1 MAQEEKQ
8 YFFDNP
14 RNVKLVIYSLYGSCG
29 ILLLLDFVIH
39 RHIIHHWEGLLGF
52 YSIYG
57 LIGCIAIV
65 LSSKILRLFVERDE
79 NFYGDED
86 LDNKHGQRR

>member
-1 MAQEEKQ
+1 MEQERK

-14 RNVKLVIYSLYGSCG
+14 RNVKLVIYTLYGSCG
-29 ILLLLDFVIH
+29 VLMLLDFFVH

-57 LIGCIAIV
+57 FVGCTAIV
-65 LSSKILRLFVERDE
+65 LGSKLLRIFVQRGE
-79 NFYGDED
+79 NYYGDED
-86 LDNKHGQRR
+86 LGKKQGQGR